1 MVHSQGSAKSD
12 SDHFCRRSH
21 GFCRGGDFRRSL
33 PRAVGFHRKGLQRH
47 RVHAAHSP
55 RSKRTAQGFLCVQT
69 CAVSTVMDLRAC
81 QHPEGAPT
89 LQQGSCF
96 RSPSP
101 RQALITP
108 ARSAPSSGHSVRV
121 GPAHAGAPVSGFLH
135 SASCFRVHPCRSMVV
150 LPFYGRITFHRVG
163 GPSVH
168 PFGGRGTF
176 GFFRPLAL
184 VRHTAACG
192 SRVGIRSHLGDVPGV
207 GSPGPVVTMPRTLH
221 SRWTGFEA
229 AALPIACQPA

>member
-1 MVHSQGSAKSD
+1 
-12 SDHFCRRSH
+12 
-21 GFCRGGDFRRSL
+21 
-33 PRAVGFHRKGLQRH
+33 
-47 RVHAAHSP
+47 
-55 RSKRTAQGFLCVQT
+55 
-69 CAVSTVMDLRAC
+69 
-81 QHPEGAPT
+81 
-89 LQQGSCF
+89 
-96 RSPSP
+96 
-101 RQALITP
+101 
-108 ARSAPSSGHSVRV
+108 
-121 GPAHAGAPVSGFLH
+121 
-135 SASCFRVHPCRSMVV
+135 MVV